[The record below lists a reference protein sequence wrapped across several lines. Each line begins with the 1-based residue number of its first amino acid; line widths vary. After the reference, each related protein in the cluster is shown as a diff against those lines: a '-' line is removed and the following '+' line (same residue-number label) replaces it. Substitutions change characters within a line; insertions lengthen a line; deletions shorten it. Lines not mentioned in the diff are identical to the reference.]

1 MQYPLTLSFKIL
13 ALAPQITVTDG
24 GGNPV
29 MYVRQKLFKLKEQI
43 HVYRDDSK
51 SQELFQINA
60 DRIID
65 FSANYRFTTATGDAV
80 GSVKRRGARSLWKAS
95 YDVADSQGQAVL
107 NIEEESAW
115 VKFLDGLLGEI
126 PILGAFTG
134 YFLNPTYAIRRPGNG
149 EVVLK
154 VVKHRSFLE
163 SKFEIQRQDEAL
175 GGGEEI
181 AAVLAVLMMVLLE
194 RQRG

>member
-24 GGNPV
+24 AGNPV

-43 HVYRDDSK
+43 HVFRDNSRE
-51 SQELFQINA
+51 QELFQINA

-65 FSANYRFTTATGDAV
+65 FSARYSFSAAGGAPV
-80 GSVKRRGARSLWKAS
+80 GSVQRRGARSLWKAS
-95 YDVADSQGQAVL
+95 YAVADAAGEPIL
-107 NIEEESAW
+107 EIEEESAW
-115 VKFLDGLLGEI
+115 IKFLDGLIGEI

-134 YFLNPTYAIRRPGNG
+134 YFLNPTYLIRRPGTG
-149 EVVLK
+149 ATVLK

-163 SKFEIQRQDEAL
+163 SRFEIQRQDEAL
-175 GGGEEI
+175 GGGEEV

>member
-29 MYVRQKLFKLKEQI
+29 MYVRQKLLKLKEQI
-43 HVYRDDSK
+43 QVFRDSSQD
-51 SQELFQINA
+51 QELFQIKA

-65 FSANYRFTTATGDAV
+65 WSANYSFTTSAGDPV

-95 YDVADSQGQAVL
+95 YDVADTEGRTIL
-107 NIEEESAW
+107 HIEEESAW

-134 YFLNPTYAIRRPGNG
+134 YFLNPTYLIRRSGGG
-149 EVVLK
+149 EVVMK

-163 SKFEIQRQDEAL
+163 SKFEIQRQDEAI
-175 GGGEEI
+175 GGGQEV
-181 AAVLAVLMMVLLE
+181 AAVLATLMMVLLE